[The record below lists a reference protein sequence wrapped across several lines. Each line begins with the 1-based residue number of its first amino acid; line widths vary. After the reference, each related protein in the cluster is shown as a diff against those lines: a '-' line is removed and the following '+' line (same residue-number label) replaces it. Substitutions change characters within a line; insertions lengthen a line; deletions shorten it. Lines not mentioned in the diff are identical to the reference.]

1 MLTGFL
7 LPGAARRAMVAG
19 AIGLI
24 AGAHAAG
31 AAVVGSDSGFT
42 LVGDAGTTILFDPYP
57 FPTSFEASVKSAY
70 QAGVTIDGSLG
81 FATLTFNGP
90 APPAVLYGG
99 GVYEQ
104 ALDGTG
110 SLTLYDG
117 TDTEIGSAT
126 LSGGAVF
133 ATPGAS
139 TATIELDSLRSPER
153 SRCNSRWLSRSGGR
167 DLFPGGSGHEQPN
180 LLLIQPTPCAEPYFD
195 PIRLDW
201 TATYQA
207 TPYKPG
213 GSAAPEPSTWALM
226 VAGFAGLGFMGWRRG
241 RGAARVSFSSP
252 GGAADTS
259 PRAPARR
266 LRLLRR
272 RWLGLRRRRELAR
285 HRRARVRLELGEDE
299 DRQARDDRDHH
310 EGKRKIARLQLGS
323 PKPSWIVCTQIAAT
337 ATPIAPDIC
346 CDTLAELVAR
356 LIRGCSMSA

>member
-139 TATIELDSLRSPER
+139 TATIELDVTSFSGTLPLQLSSGYLVLEGATSFPVALVTNNPTCSLS
-153 SRCNSRWLSRSGGR
+153 
-167 DLFPGGSGHEQPN
+167 
-180 LLLIQPTPCAEPYFD
+180 QPTPCAEPYFD

-241 RGAARVSFSSP
+241 RGRGPRLVLLPRGRGGQKPARPSSP
-252 GGAADTS
+252 PPLTPPPLAGLQAT
-259 PRAPARR
+259 PRACPTPPRPRPA
-266 LRLLRR
+266 
-272 RWLGLRRRRELAR
+272 
-285 HRRARVRLELGEDE
+285 
-299 DRQARDDRDHH
+299 
-310 EGKRKIARLQLGS
+310 
-323 PKPSWIVCTQIAAT
+323 
-337 ATPIAPDIC
+337 
-346 CDTLAELVAR
+346 
-356 LIRGCSMSA
+356 

>member
-139 TATIELDSLRSPER
+139 TATIELDVTSFSGTLPVQLSTGYLVLEGATSFPVALVTNNPTCSLS
-153 SRCNSRWLSRSGGR
+153 
-167 DLFPGGSGHEQPN
+167 
-180 LLLIQPTPCAEPYFD
+180 QPTPCAEPYFD

-207 TPYKPG
+207 TPYKP
-213 GSAAPEPSTWALM
+213 
-226 VAGFAGLGFMGWRRG
+226 
-241 RGAARVSFSSP
+241 
-252 GGAADTS
+252 
-259 PRAPARR
+259 RR
-266 LRLLRR
+266 LCR
-272 RWLGLRRRRELAR
+272 
-285 HRRARVRLELGEDE
+285 
-299 DRQARDDRDHH
+299 
-310 EGKRKIARLQLGS
+310 
-323 PKPSWIVCTQIAAT
+323 P
-337 ATPIAPDIC
+337 
-346 CDTLAELVAR
+346 
-356 LIRGCSMSA
+356 